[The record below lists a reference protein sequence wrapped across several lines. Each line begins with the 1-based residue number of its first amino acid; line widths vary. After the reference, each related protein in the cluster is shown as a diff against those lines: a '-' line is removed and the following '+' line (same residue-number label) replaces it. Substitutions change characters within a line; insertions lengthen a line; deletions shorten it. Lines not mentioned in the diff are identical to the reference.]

1 MVQNNMFEELQEKKQ
16 NLLSLASK
24 AVEYGW
30 IPQNKE
36 EGKAISLSEIKEKL
50 EKDTL
55 TIGVIGQ
62 MKCGKSTFLNSF
74 VFEDEV
80 LPAAT
85 TPMTAALS
93 VITYGETKR
102 IVAEFYTK
110 DEWEEQK
117 ILAQRDMSGLSPL
130 EESKIKAAKDL
141 VAVSVKLGSSL
152 ENYLGKTQ
160 EDTFENLI
168 DYVGADGKYVA
179 ITKSVKIYYP
189 KEYLKGVEIVDTP
202 GFNDPIQS
210 REERT
215 KEFLKRADV
224 VLMMLY
230 AGRPFDATDRD
241 IIFNNVKKCGIGKVL
256 VAINKYD
263 IPYGNGETEDQIKEY
278 VKNELRKACQ
288 ECNDNTLVEILR
300 ETEPITLSAEMALL
314 SKLPMSKITSS
325 EILSHAW
332 KRHCDTL
339 GISSQQEMKGWS
351 RLDNLVAAIKNV
363 IEKEKGK
370 ILFAKPL
377 NAVIAAGRAL
387 KLEKENDRVKEKG
400 NVEIFSTPESELEEK
415 EANLNKAHR
424 RLGKKINGLGEE
436 LDSALRDL
444 VRKGE
449 EQLED
454 EVDNSCKRMKT
465 ILEGWGKAQSFDRI
479 KPQLDNELSQLV
491 ERRLKRAVGNLAKEG
506 QTMIERCV
514 EEFLQDSS
522 DIVDRFLDDFD
533 LNDFMKS
540 LKCHLR
546 FEVEDGDLFKMS
558 LDNED
563 EHEYGFLDYIYSI
576 FNGNTFGL
584 LDVVVNVFS
593 HDKIRSDVESAI
605 NEIAS
610 GFDAKP
616 YLNTVFER
624 KDYIID
630 LVKKSYID
638 ELITPLLEQIQEAR
652 SKREEREEN
661 LQKAQTRLSELEEA
675 IKRLDRQI
683 EEMAILAKS
692 VS

>member
-1 MVQNNMFEELQEKKQ
+1 MFEELQEKKQ

-377 NAVIAAGRAL
+377 NAICAAGEAS
-387 KLEKENDRVKEKG
+387 KLEKEKEK
-400 NVEIFSTPESELEEK
+400 VKAKEAVAILSAPDLECEEK
-415 EANLNKAHR
+415 EEKLNKAQNKME
-424 RLGKKINGLGEE
+424 KKIEILAVD
-436 LDSALRDL
+436 LDSRLNDVKRNG
-444 VRKGE
+444 KSK
-449 EQLED
+449 LED
-454 EVDNSCKRMKT
+454 VVDCSCKRMKR
-465 ILEGWGKAQSFDRI
+465 ILDSWGTFSSIDSVRPQLENEIIQMYNRHMKKTVELLAVDGKKNVERCLEDFFFDLERIEERYLSDFNFNDFLKVLRGNISFEVENKDLFNMSFDMDSDEFGWGDFIYQILNGASWGLFSAISNAFSHNDIRCQ
-479 KPQLDNELSQLV
+479 V
-491 ERRLKRAVGNLAKEG
+491 ERRINS
-506 QTMIERCV
+506 IN
-514 EEFLQDSS
+514 S
-522 DIVDRFLDDFD
+522 DFD
-533 LNDFMKS
+533 P
-540 LKCHLR
+540 
-546 FEVEDGDLFKMS
+546 E
-558 LDNED
+558 
-563 EHEYGFLDYIYSI
+563 
-576 FNGNTFGL
+576 
-584 LDVVVNVFS
+584 
-593 HDKIRSDVESAI
+593 
-605 NEIAS
+605 
-610 GFDAKP
+610 P
-616 YLNTVFER
+616 YLNSVFER

-652 SKREEREEN
+652 SKREEREAN
-661 LQKAQTRLSELEEA
+661 LQKAQIRLTELEEA
-675 IKRLDRQI
+675 IKKLDRQI

>member
-1 MVQNNMFEELQEKKQ
+1 MFEELQEKKQ

-314 SKLPMSKITSS
+314 SKLPMSKINSS
-325 EILSHAW
+325 EILLHAW
-332 KRHCDTL
+332 KRHCETL

-415 EANLNKAHR
+415 EAKLNKAHR
-424 RLGKKINGLGEE
+424 RLMKKIEGLGEE

-454 EVDNSCKRMKT
+454 EVDNSCKRMKN
-465 ILEGWGKAQSFDRI
+465 ILEQWGIFESFDSI
-479 KPQLDNELSQLV
+479 KPQLDNEQSQLV
-491 ERRLKRAVGNLAKEG
+491 ERRLKRSVKNLAKEG
-506 QTMIERCV
+506 QTLVERCV
-514 EEFLQDSS
+514 EDFLQESS

-563 EHEYGFLDYIYSI
+563 ESGFLFYVFKILDACTYGVLSTW
-576 FNGNTFGL
+576 GNL
-584 LDVVVNVFS
+584 FS
-593 HDKIRSDVESAI
+593 HNEIRSNLESAI
-605 NEIAS
+605 NNMAS
-610 GFDAKP
+610 DFDAKP

-652 SKREEREEN
+652 SKREEREAN
-661 LQKAQTRLSELEEA
+661 LQKAQTRLTELEEA
-675 IKRLDRQI
+675 IKKLDCQI

>member
-314 SKLPMSKITSS
+314 SKLPMSKINSS
-325 EILSHAW
+325 EILLHAW
-332 KRHCDTL
+332 KRHCETL

-465 ILEGWGKAQSFDRI
+465 ILEGWGKTQSFDRI

-514 EEFLQDSS
+514 EEFFQDSS

-546 FEVEDGDLFKMS
+546 LEVEDGDLFKMS

-563 EHEYGFLDYIYSI
+563 EHGFLDYIYSF
-576 FNGNTFGL
+576 FNGYTYGL

-593 HDKIRSDVESAI
+593 HDKIRSSVESAI

-610 GFDAKP
+610 DFDAKP

-652 SKREEREEN
+652 SKREEREAN
-661 LQKAQTRLSELEEA
+661 LQKAQTRLTELEEA

>member
-314 SKLPMSKITSS
+314 SKLPMSKINSS
-325 EILSHAW
+325 EILLHAW
-332 KRHCDTL
+332 KRHCETL

-465 ILEGWGKAQSFDRI
+465 ILEGWGKTQSFDRI

-563 EHEYGFLDYIYSI
+563 EHSFWDYIYSF
-576 FNGNTFGL
+576 FNGYTYGC
-584 LDVVVNVFS
+584 
-593 HDKIRSDVESAI
+593 RSEPFAARRKQGRHHCSARPS
-605 NEIAS
+605 E
-610 GFDAKP
+610 G
-616 YLNTVFER
+616 
-624 KDYIID
+624 
-630 LVKKSYID
+630 
-638 ELITPLLEQIQEAR
+638 IQCGCF
-652 SKREEREEN
+652 
-661 LQKAQTRLSELEEA
+661 
-675 IKRLDRQI
+675 
-683 EEMAILAKS
+683 
-692 VS
+692 

>member
-1 MVQNNMFEELQEKKQ
+1 MFEELQEKKQ

-314 SKLPMSKITSS
+314 SKLPMSKINSS
-325 EILSHAW
+325 EILLHAW
-332 KRHCDTL
+332 KRHCETL

-415 EANLNKAHR
+415 EAKLNKAHR
-424 RLGKKINGLGEE
+424 RLMKKIEGLGEE

-449 EQLED
+449 DQLED
-454 EVDNSCKRMKT
+454 EVDNSCKRMKN
-465 ILEGWGKAQSFDRI
+465 ILEQWGIFESFDSI
-479 KPQLDNELSQLV
+479 KPQLDNEQSQLV
-491 ERRLKRAVGNLAKEG
+491 ERRLKRSVKNLAKEG
-506 QTMIERCV
+506 QTLVERCV
-514 EEFLQDSS
+514 EDFLQESS

-563 EHEYGFLDYIYSI
+563 ESGFLFYVFKILDACTYGALSTW
-576 FNGNTFGL
+576 GNL
-584 LDVVVNVFS
+584 FS
-593 HDKIRSDVESAI
+593 HNEIRSKLESAI
-605 NEIAS
+605 NNMAS
-610 GFDAKP
+610 EFDAKP
-616 YLNTVFER
+616 YLNVVFER
-624 KDYIID
+624 KNYIID

-652 SKREEREEN
+652 SKREEREAN
-661 LQKAQTRLSELEEA
+661 LQKAQTRLTELEEA